1 MKIRQ
6 KEENARARAR
16 SRGYPRIKALRA
28 ATSKRKLCNFIKVPP
43 RTPCRVV
50 TVNRA
55 EVIARESEKRKNEE
69 ETEKQE
75 GGQAEKGR
83 EEGIRARVHSRR

>member
-6 KEENARARAR
+6 KEENARARAH

-69 ETEKQE
+69 ETEKQ
-75 GGQAEKGR
+75 AEKGR
-83 EEGIRARVHSRR
+83 EEGTRARVHSRR